1 MEDRDIIEQVLAG
14 DTDAFGQL
22 VERYQS
28 KVYNLALRM
37 TGSEDDASDMA
48 QEAFLRAWRSLPA
61 FQFESAFSTWLFR
74 LTHNICIDHLR
85 AQKRRPTVSLTV
97 ADDEGEEAVQLD
109 VPDPAPDP
117 ELAAI
122 LAEDRALLAMA
133 MAELPE
139 GFREILTLR
148 AINDL
153 SYSEIAEILHLQE
166 GTVKSRLSRARA
178 QLRTILTQIGNN
190 SAPASSNPKERR
202 MRNAL

>member
-133 MAELPE
+133 MAQLPE